1 MQDESQAHDASTPPL
16 GSASS
21 PLHDHLL
28 VDVLRVVEEGVHH
41 QNGARTQHLGAR
53 AAELAAAA
61 WHSLLITIL
70 SSSCCWKLF
79 QQLAG
84 ASVGGTERKDKGDDP
99 TSVLGPSMVARCSTT
114 ARIFL
119 KARSVLF
126 QQIHQFNEASEGMR
140 VVSHLNRRS
149 LNIFTWQLC

>member
-1 MQDESQAHDASTPPL
+1 M
-16 GSASS
+16 
-21 PLHDHLL
+21 
-28 VDVLRVVEEGVHH
+28 
-41 QNGARTQHLGAR
+41 
-53 AAELAAAA
+53 
-61 WHSLLITIL
+61 
-70 SSSCCWKLF
+70 
-79 QQLAG
+79 
-84 ASVGGTERKDKGDDP
+84 
-99 TSVLGPSMVARCSTT
+99 LGPSMVARCSTT

>member
-1 MQDESQAHDASTPPL
+1 MNHP
-16 GSASS
+16 
-21 PLHDHLL
+21 L

-41 QNGARTQHLGAR
+41 QNGARTQRRDAR
-53 AAELAAAA
+53 TAEPAAAA
-61 WHSLLITIL
+61 WHTLLITIQR
-70 SSSCCWKLF
+70 SSCSWKLF

-84 ASVGGTERKDKGDDP
+84 ASVGGTERKDEGGDP
-99 TSVLGPSMVARCSTT
+99 TSVLGPSMVARCSPT

-126 QQIHQFNEASEGMR
+126 QQIHQSNEASDGMR
-140 VVSHLNRRS
+140 EVSNLNRRS